1 MTINPPAPRSDDD
14 TFDLIDHALAALAE
28 RRGLWLG
35 DDAVLIH
42 LLASLIDQAQRCLPE
57 AVLGAR
63 DHGASWRDI
72 ATCSPPALT
81 RPGCASTPTRPSPT
95 GGGRSRPPADH
106 RHNCITAPRARSTS
120 NPPPNQAETRSRQ
133 TK

>member
-1 MTINPPAPRSDDD
+1 MTTHTPIPRSDDD
-14 TFDLIDHALAALAE
+14 TFELIDHALAALAK

-63 DHGASWRDI
+63 DHGASWQDI
-72 ATCSPPALT
+72 ATLLATSPEEARLRFDPDSPIADG
-81 RPGCASTPTRPSPT
+81 RWPIPPS
-95 GGGRSRPPADH
+95 G
-106 RHNCITAPRARSTS
+106 
-120 NPPPNQAETRSRQ
+120 
-133 TK
+133 

>member
-14 TFDLIDHALAALAE
+14 TFDLIDHALTALAE
-28 RRGLWLG
+28 RRGLYLG

-63 DHGASWRDI
+63 DHGASWHDI
-72 ATCSPPALT
+72 ATALGTSPE
-81 RPGCASTPTRPSPT
+81 
-95 GGGRSRPPADH
+95 
-106 RHNCITAPRARSTS
+106 
-120 NPPPNQAETRSRQ
+120 QAELRYSPDSPVADCRWPYDYD
-133 TK
+133 